1 MEKVFDNIV
10 MTGAAIHAVKMQ
22 NMMEPHW
29 SENNN
34 AYVIK
39 SNLSESKG
47 RRVDLLC
54 YNRYFDLQETNS

>member
-1 MEKVFDNIV
+1 MDKVFDNIV
-10 MTGAAIHAVKMQ
+10 TTGAAIRAMKMQ

-34 AYVIK
+34 AYMIQ

-47 RRVDLLC
+47 RRVDNIC
-54 YNRYFDLQETNS
+54 STSYFDSQETKS